1 MISKR
6 SVDKLKARS
15 SNSHIIKVFF
25 LGSVHYQTRKD
36 INFLHNCALFT
47 INQCFISA
55 TLFDGI
61 FWRGRALVAIR
72 IRESKVRNPDL
83 PDRRRFVLS
92 EHISS

>member
-1 MISKR
+1 MFSVR
-6 SVDKLKARS
+6 SVCL
-15 SNSHIIKVFF
+15 
-25 LGSVHYQTRKD
+25 SVCLSVRRITRKLV
-36 INFLHNCALFT
+36 NG
-47 INQCFISA
+47 
-55 TLFDGI
+55 FDGI